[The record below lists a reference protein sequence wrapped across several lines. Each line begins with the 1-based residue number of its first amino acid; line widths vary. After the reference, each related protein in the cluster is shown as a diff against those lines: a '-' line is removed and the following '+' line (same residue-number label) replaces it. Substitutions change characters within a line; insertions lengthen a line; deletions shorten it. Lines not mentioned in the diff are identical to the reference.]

1 MSSQSA
7 GSLKIDWG
15 EQEKDA
21 DDRRRWLGAWLV
33 SVEGEEG
40 EYFYDGPAGRETIHS
55 IPPDAIGFRLRFY
68 PSQNEVSVN
77 LELGPMASV
86 LEDYI
91 FEATVGENMHVS
103 VCDLIGS

>member
-1 MSSQSA
+1 MSTQFTA
-7 GSLKIDWG
+7 SLKIDWG
-15 EQEKDA
+15 EQEKEA

-55 IPPDAIGFRLRFY
+55 VPPDAKGFRLRFY